1 MGQKRRLRFPSV
13 NPYGAFLNI
22 PYDSA
27 FGDLYLAYIAGI
39 SAFGLVP
46 RATLEIPGGE
56 RRLDRILGLI
66 GTCRYSFH
74 DLSRV
79 ELDHKRPPTPRFN
92 MPFELGLAVT
102 LQRLQPGTRA
112 WFVFES
118 RNRRLEKSLSD
129 LGGTDVY
136 VHDGKRSG
144 VFRAL
149 CNALIRTR
157 HQPNVQQMEGIYQDL
172 RKNLPEIM
180 SRAGCQ
186 VCVRAAGVRR
196 PRSGF
201 SSPYRKPDLTFRATV
216 TCRPRVDSCFLVRLA
231 AGRQN
236 TLSSFFAIH
245 SMWASSN
252 PAIPNRFSILL
263 YRSTG

>member
-1 MGQKRRLRFPSV
+1 VGQKRRLRFSTV

-27 FGDLYLAYIAGI
+27 FEDLYLAYIAGI

-46 RATLEIPGGE
+46 KATLEIPGGE
-56 RRLDRILGLI
+56 RRLDRILGLV
-66 GTCRYSFH
+66 GTCQYSFH

-102 LQRLQPGTRA
+102 LQHLYPGTRA

-129 LGGTDVY
+129 LGGADVY

-144 VFRAL
+144 VFREL
-149 CNALIRTR
+149 CNALVRTR
-157 HQPNVQQMEGIYQDL
+157 HQPNVQQMERIYQGL

-180 SRAGCQ
+180 SRAGAKSAFEAR
-186 VCVRAAGVRR
+186 VFADLVVVARVLTASEFLLIGRR
-196 PRSGF
+196 
-201 SSPYRKPDLTFRATV
+201 
-216 TCRPRVDSCFLVRLA
+216 
-231 AGRQN
+231 
-236 TLSSFFAIH
+236 
-245 SMWASSN
+245 
-252 PAIPNRFSILL
+252 
-263 YRSTG
+263 